1 MPVFILFISL
11 IVASIV
17 GITLSTLF
25 SVNGISP
32 EWIHS
37 VFLSIIGAGVL
48 AAAITKEHLCRLC
61 SFISIKRVNFCQCQ
75 HS

>member
-1 MPVFILFISL
+1 MPVFTLFFSL

-25 SVNGISP
+25 NDQGRSP
-32 EWIHS
+32 EWIHT
-37 VFLSIIGAGVL
+37 VFLAIIGAGIL
-48 AAAITKEHLCRLC
+48 SAAVTKEQLCKLC
-61 SFISIKRVNFCQCQ
+61 TFISIKRLNFCQCQ

>member
-1 MPVFILFISL
+1 MPVFILFLSL

-25 SVNGISP
+25 NDNGRSP
-32 EWIHS
+32 EWIHT
-37 VFLSIIGAGVL
+37 VFLSIIGSGVL
-48 AAAITKEHLCRLC
+48 VAAVTKEQLCNLC
-61 SFISIKRVNFCQCQ
+61 SFISIKRLHLCQCQ